1 MHRFMVLHRRLQQL
15 SNKEPTPVVT
25 QLILESNDRL
35 QDPVDEQERRLSI
48 ERALRE
54 RNERANRAH

>member
-15 SNKEPTPVVT
+15 SDNEPTPVVT
-25 QLILESNDRL
+25 QLMLEKNDRL
-35 QDPVDEQERRLSI
+35 QDPIDEQERRLSI

-54 RNERANRAH
+54 RLERASRPH